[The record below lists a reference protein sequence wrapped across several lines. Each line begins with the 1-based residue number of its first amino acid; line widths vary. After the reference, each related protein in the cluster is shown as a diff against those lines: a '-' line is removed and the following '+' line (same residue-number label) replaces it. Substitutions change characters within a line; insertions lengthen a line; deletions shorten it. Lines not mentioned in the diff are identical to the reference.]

1 MFWKSSMS
9 RRWKYTGGRPNP
21 KDAGDSYVVPGTG
34 CKLEFLAVK
43 YPFSI
48 LVKMEHIHL
57 NLGSNKKPNRY
68 PEFFMRFSVLERIAL
83 LFEYFYTKYPFMPY
97 SNSFLSDQYSK

>member
-1 MFWKSSMS
+1 MRSPTSDFLFFDLKIMLVALHVC
-9 RRWKYTGGRPNP
+9 TL
-21 KDAGDSYVVPGTG
+21 TG

-68 PEFFMRFSVLERIAL
+68 SEFFMRFSVLERIAL
-83 LFEYFYTKYPFMPY
+83 LFENFYTKYPFMPY

>member
-1 MFWKSSMS
+1 MTTC
-9 RRWKYTGGRPNP
+9 YDPNLEVQNDRHGYSALACVASP
-21 KDAGDSYVVPGTG
+21 HYTG
-34 CKLEFLAVK
+34 CKLKFLAVK

-68 PEFFMRFSVLERIAL
+68 SEFFMRFSVLERIAL

-97 SNSFLSDQYSK
+97 SNSFSSY